1 MLKIGVAGVGRIG
14 KMHAEIIAR
23 QTANAQLVAV
33 ADINDVAAKDVAGQ
47 LQVEHATMDQLF
59 S

>member
-1 MLKIGVAGVGRIG
+1 MLKIGVVGVGRIG

-47 LQVEHATMDQLF
+47 LQV
-59 S
+59 